1 MRVDARTALPTSTS
15 RPTGPA
21 LAGSGNGAGSG
32 KQADAAAASG
42 TAAKEDGAR
51 TALETLKRIREDIP
65 RALSQT
71 SSVVKEAKA
80 RRRSVLQSELQRLI
94 AQARS
99 MASFLEPKA
108 AAAAAARL
116 AKQIAA
122 VAKQL
127 AGLAD
132 TGGGALSS
140 AAVVAA
146 MPQGTAAAAGAG
158 SDGEAETGEGGDA
171 EAEAK
176 AAEAQAAQAEA
187 AAADAERTAGEAAG
201 EADTAGRDASTTAD
215 DAARD
220 AAAETPGAPSGST
233 DRNGTDERRDDDGVR
248 DTLKEAVKALR
259 LLQAV
264 VRRATVAHGTGTPRE
279 EEDFARMEAEIAR
292 QVRTVDTLAASLPVT
307 TGVDIRV

>member
-1 MRVDARTALPTSTS
+1 MA
-15 RPTGPA
+15 
-21 LAGSGNGAGSG
+21 SGTP
-32 KQADAAAASG
+32 ADAAAG
-42 TAAKEDGAR
+42 TAPKEDAAR

-80 RRRSVLQSELQRLI
+80 RRRDVLKSELQRLI

-132 TGGGALSS
+132 TGGVALSS
-140 AAVVAA
+140 AAAA
-146 MPQGTAAAAGAG
+146 AAVPQGTTTAAGAG

-187 AAADAERTAGEAAG
+187 AAADAERAAGEAAG
-201 EADTAGRDASTTAD
+201 EADTAGETDTAGRDSSTTAD

-220 AAAETPGAPSGST
+220 AAAETSGAPSGST
-233 DRNGTDERRDDDGVR
+233 DRDGTDGRRDDDGVR

-264 VRRATVAHGTGTPRE
+264 VRRATVAHGTPRE

>member
-1 MRVDARTALPTSTS
+1 MSGSRV
-15 RPTGPA
+15 
-21 LAGSGNGAGSG
+21 GSGSGVGSATP
-32 KQADAAAASG
+32 ADAAAG
-42 TAAKEDGAR
+42 TAPREDGAR

-80 RRRSVLQSELQRLI
+80 RRRGVLKSELQRLI

-140 AAVVAA
+140 AAAA
-146 MPQGTAAAAGAG
+146 AAVPQGTTAAAGAG
-158 SDGEAETGEGGDA
+158 ADGEAETGEGGDA

-176 AAEAQAAQAEA
+176 AAEAQASQAE
-187 AAADAERTAGEAAG
+187 AADAERAAGEAAG
-201 EADTAGRDASTTAD
+201 EADTAGRDASAAAD
-215 DAARD
+215 AAARD
-220 AAAETPGAPSGST
+220 AAAETSGAPSGST
-233 DRNGTDERRDDDGVR
+233 DRDGTDGRRDDDGVR

-264 VRRATVAHGTGTPRE
+264 VRRATVAHGTPRE